1 MRPLGERSRVI
12 AQAAQGERRQRME
25 SVERLRAFRQEL
37 QADSSEDIRRLRE
50 GQDA

>member
-1 MRPLGERSRVI
+1 MRPPGERSRVI

-25 SVERLRAFRQEL
+25 GVERLRTPRQGL
-37 QADSSEDIRRLRE
+37 QADSSEGIRRLRE